1 MNTETTSLKVPMVQS
16 RAAHMREVYR
26 RYGIVAVL
34 IVLCIVLSFANQY
47 FLTVGN
53 IADILRQ
60 TSINGILAVGMT
72 LRSPD
77 GWY

>member
-1 MNTETTSLKVPMVQS
+1 MNTETTSLKVPVVQS
-16 RAAHMREVYR
+16 RGAHMREVYR
-26 RYGIVAVL
+26 RYGIVAAL

-60 TSINGILAVGMT
+60 T
-72 LRSPD
+72 RSTASLLL
-77 GWY
+77 G